1 MQTGGQKITVVIR
14 NAGITQACV
23 FDRCFI
29 VSKTSSQSQLLGRIP
44 FQTDRIA
51 VGVFILQIQNID
63 RSTGITERN
72 WDLLQSAPTL
82 QFDITHDRE
91 IMQKSRID
99 TEMVDLGKIQPGGCA
114 LIKKNIAQGVPGREH
129 WDWQSHARQRRK
141 RPGSSNYRHSAE

>member
-1 MQTGGQKITVVIR
+1 MTVVIR
-14 NAGITQACV
+14 NARTTQARV

-51 VGVFILQIQNID
+51 VGVFILQIQNIG
-63 RSTGITERN
+63 RGTGIVERN

-91 IMQKSRID
+91 IMQKSLID
-99 TEMVDLGKIQPGGCA
+99 TEMVDLRKIQPGGCA
-114 LIKKNIAQGVPGREH
+114 LIKKDIPQGVPGRKSRN
-129 WDWQSHARQRRK
+129 WQRHAR
-141 RPGSSNYRHSAE
+141 YR